1 MNNFIKQ
8 VIEEKFASKSQQRF
22 FYAKANEKGA
32 TKKEKQKWGKMAK
45 EFSDKTDYKKIPNKV
60 DETDPNQEELQFDE
74 IVDAD
79 GNIMTGSK
87 PANANTKGIT
97 SKSTSDDVVRSAMG
111 QMGTFGIAGGTRKGA
126 TTMRYW
132 GESDMS
138 KALGYE
144 DTLGNDEDIEDAKS
158 HFEDELGLSDEEAKE
173 RMEKMGYD
181 ENLPEDKVRLIET
194 SKKFIEEYI
203 ESILKKK
210 TKSDDLVK
218 NDQNEIDEKK
228 INPIL
233 MRQLKSLK
241 NSLKDNDLTVKDIID
256 YLNDNE

>member
-1 MNNFIKQ
+1 
-8 VIEEKFASKSQQRF
+8 
-22 FYAKANEKGA
+22 
-32 TKKEKQKWGKMAK
+32 
-45 EFSDKTDYKKIPNKV
+45 
-60 DETDPNQEELQFDE
+60 
-74 IVDAD
+74 
-79 GNIMTGSK
+79 
-87 PANANTKGIT
+87 
-97 SKSTSDDVVRSAMG
+97 
-111 QMGTFGIAGGTRKGA
+111 MGTFGIAGGTRKGA

-173 RMEKMGYD
+173 RMAKMGYD
-181 ENLPEDKVRLIET
+181 EKLPEDKVRLIET

-218 NDQNEIDEKK
+218 NDQTEIDEKK

-241 NSLKDNDLTVKDIID
+241 SSLKDNDLTVKDILD